1 MQEIPY
7 FLPQQRCWSTLQLNL
22 GEQAIAAA
30 FYNDIVTS
38 FPSCQK
44 YFKNMWKENKFMRT
58 IGNMNDVR
66 KHASHVVSR
75 LTNYMGNLHHL
86 SEVNEDLKELGMIH
100 AARYHI
106 TEEVVEQFVS
116 SMATTVADLLV
127 SVYQNCRGVY
137 Y

>member
-1 MQEIPY
+1 MQKIPY

-75 LTNYMGNLHHL
+75 MTNYMGNLHHL

-127 SVYQNCRGVY
+127 SAHHHNC
-137 Y
+137 